1 MRATIPHDVERRIAE
16 KPVYKRHGRY
26 AQYGAEDEEPH
37 VMSKKEFTKRLMED
51 LHVQTQD

>member
-26 AQYGAEDEEPH
+26 AQYGAADEETH